1 MIDGFACALFSGRR
15 ASKIDSVP
23 KTNCALRAAGRRCPL
38 WYQPRPR
45 EVIMKTFAYR
55 IAALLVAASLPIA
68 TAHAQ
73 MGGMMGQ
80 GGSQGGLK
88 GMAGGLSGQSLTSSS
103 MGNVAGLL
111 QYCVSN
117 NYLGGEDANSAK
129 EKLTGKL
136 PGGTASKD
144 PGYND
149 GLKGLLHSSDGR
161 QVDLSG
167 GAGGAPG
174 GAGAVGSSGGGAVGS
189 GVAGGGGIQAE
200 VTKKACNTVMSQAK
214 SML

>member
-1 MIDGFACALFSGRR
+1 
-15 ASKIDSVP
+15 
-23 KTNCALRAAGRRCPL
+23 
-38 WYQPRPR
+38 
-45 EVIMKTFAYR
+45 MKAFAYP
-55 IAALLVAASLPIA
+55 IAALLVAASLPVA
-68 TAHAQ
+68 AAHAQ
-73 MGGMMGQ
+73 TEGMMGK
-80 GGSQGGLK
+80 GGSQGALK
-88 GMAGGLSGQSLTSSS
+88 GMAGGLSGQSLTSGS

-117 NYLGGEDANSAK
+117 NYLGGEDANSVK

-136 PGGTASKD
+136 PGGSASTD

-167 GAGGAPG
+167 GVAGSGSSAVGASG
-174 GAGAVGSSGGGAVGS
+174 MAGVVGSSGGGGM
-189 GVAGGGGIQAE
+189 QAE
-200 VTKKACNTVMSQAK
+200 VTKKACDTVMSQAK